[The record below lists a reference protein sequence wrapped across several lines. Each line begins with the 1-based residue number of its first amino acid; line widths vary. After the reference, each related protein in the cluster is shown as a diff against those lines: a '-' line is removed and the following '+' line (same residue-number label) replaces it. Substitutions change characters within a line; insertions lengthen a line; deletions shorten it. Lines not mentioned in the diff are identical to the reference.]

1 MIAETLLPFQILL
14 MNLMEK
20 IHLHS
25 CRQGRV
31 TFYYWPFENICS
43 SSTSCWRHPFMVLIL
58 HFLLFFS
65 DKGGILL
72 TNFHQ
77 ASIEIIATWSWDI
90 LVLSLSLSVW
100 ISSLK
105 GKNSYLVTGVNLL
118 TLGLSV
124 VFRIWAIN
132 CCPIMRTSGIHFD
145 PYLPSPLF
153 RGTQRQLSEKYL
165 FGRRFESSNFR
176 NICCKI
182 SCLPASPRIFEHLK
196 YGIIA
201 YF

>member
-1 MIAETLLPFQILL
+1 
-14 MNLMEK
+14 
-20 IHLHS
+20 
-25 CRQGRV
+25 
-31 TFYYWPFENICS
+31 
-43 SSTSCWRHPFMVLIL
+43 MVFIL
-58 HFLLFFS
+58 HFLLFLP

-153 RGTQRQLSEKYL
+153 SLLKSVTFDNNVDHK
-165 FGRRFESSNFR
+165 GRPNVTEGFSTL
-176 NICCKI
+176 K
-182 SCLPASPRIFEHLK
+182 RI
-196 YGIIA
+196 
-201 YF
+201 